1 MRPVRAI
8 SFDFNGTLSDDEPLL
23 CDIFRMLFAQRGRPL
38 SAEDY
43 YDRLAGLSDDAI
55 IAAWLG
61 EDYEDIAG
69 AVSERVARYRA
80 LVVDGSTIAAATR
93 AAVRYAAARVPLVI
107 VSGAAL
113 GEIEPVLEAA
123 GLRESFRAIVSSD
136 AVTLG
141 KPHPESYR
149 RALELLSLEARDV
162 VAFEDT
168 ESGIESATGAGM
180 RCIAVRGTLRAER
193 LAGAERLVDAIDVEL
208 IRSLLDEA

>member
-1 MRPVRAI
+1 MPAVRAI

-23 CDIFRMLFAQRGRPL
+23 CDIFQTLFALRGRPL
-38 SAEDY
+38 SEEDY
-43 YDRLAGLSDDAI
+43 YDRLAGLSDEAI
-55 IAAWLG
+55 VAGWLG
-61 EDYEDIAG
+61 EEYGDIAG
-69 AVSERVARYRA
+69 VVSERVARYRE
-80 LVVDGSTIAAATR
+80 LVADGSSIAEETR

-123 GLRESFRAIVSSD
+123 GLRASFGSIISSD
-136 AVTLG
+136 AVRLG

-149 RALELLSLEARDV
+149 RALELLALEACEV

-168 ESGIESATGAGM
+168 ESGIASATGAGM

-193 LAGAERLVDAIDVEL
+193 LAGAERLVERIDVGL
-208 IRSLLDEA
+208 IQCLLDEA